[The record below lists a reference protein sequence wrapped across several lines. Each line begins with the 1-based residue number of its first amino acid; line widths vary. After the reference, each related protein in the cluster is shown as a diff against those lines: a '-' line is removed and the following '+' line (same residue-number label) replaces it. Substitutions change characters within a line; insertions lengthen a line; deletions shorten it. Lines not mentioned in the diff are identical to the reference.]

1 MYKRFFL
8 IILFISNFSLA
19 AQPRVI
25 QYNLDYQD
33 GVLKGS
39 SYFNMFRPHS
49 DSLYLHFPS
58 RAYTWKNSFL
68 NDQLKEYQDVD
79 LHFAGNE
86 TKGFLKITN
95 LLINGEECH
104 NLGEKEFLALAIPIK
119 SNDSLQISF
128 DFEMALPDAGFT
140 GNGLAENSIH
150 IIDLLPRPAPYR
162 NGEWL
167 LRPITY
173 HFDHCQNRDN
183 FTLNL
188 QLPSYLQAISNL
200 TEMAQ
205 STAGNSRNYIF
216 KGESRNLQ
224 LHLAPQFHSYTLSA
238 NQTIYSL
245 QSDSSLAKNVALLS
259 QQAKRYFKSELN
271 DSLNYFHKIFYL
283 EKKKGEYHSEEL
295 LSLEIPKDPF
305 ALISDLVQAQGESFF
320 RYHQGVDG
328 FSEPW
333 LARGIPYFY
342 KYDFIRQYYPQKRWI
357 PFSNFILDKLFALD
371 EFDYAYQNRF
381 LFLFL
386 QRQGLDQAPN
396 SAVQDLSRLN
406 YEAVVQAKTYLNMAH
421 LQAYTGELNFKR
433 AMARYCSSADALV
446 GANSLN
452 TAFGYF
458 ERRDLTW
465 FFDKTVKSAEI
476 YDYQIRDF
484 ERCATVTTAKVYNSG
499 DLITPYSITGFKD
512 GKAVIT
518 EWFKG
523 HEGLRSV
530 QLYHEDFDKIVVNAH
545 LSHAEYNQKNNTYYN
560 RWLLPRAEPLS
571 FQFYNSFEAPEASQV
586 FYMPTLYYNAYDKLL
601 IGASLSNRSLLV
613 QKPLEYNIIPEYST
627 GTGSLTGSASFS
639 YNHTLPKTN
648 FFRQV
653 QFAIFS
659 RYYHYDEDLAYSRIS
674 PTINFRIRKPSPRS
688 PYIQSIRL
696 RGVIVDRELASD
708 FEGSTNELSS
718 ASFSVFNANYRL
730 EKTDILKPLI
740 FRFHLETADKFG
752 KIFTEVDQRWMLPNK
767 RWLIWRSFGGYFLY
781 NRFAADG
788 IKDNF
793 YSFGLSGSPDYLF
806 DYYLIGR
813 SDQDGIWSRQFFT
826 SDGGFKSETN
836 VFSDQF
842 MLSSSVS
849 VPLYSFLGLFGDYAL
864 TEENQYWDYGIR
876 LAFLTDFVEI
886 YLPIQNQSRNFYQ
899 EANYLSNIRF
909 VLDFDLGN
917 IINRARRA
925 YY

>member
-1 MYKRFFL
+1 M
-8 IILFISNFSLA
+8 
-19 AQPRVI
+19 
-25 QYNLDYQD
+25 
-33 GVLKGS
+33 
-39 SYFNMFRPHS
+39 
-49 DSLYLHFPS
+49 
-58 RAYTWKNSFL
+58 
-68 NDQLKEYQDVD
+68 
-79 LHFAGNE
+79 
-86 TKGFLKITN
+86 
-95 LLINGEECH
+95 
-104 NLGEKEFLALAIPIK
+104 
-119 SNDSLQISF
+119 
-128 DFEMALPDAGFT
+128 
-140 GNGLAENSIH
+140 
-150 IIDLLPRPAPYR
+150 
-162 NGEWL
+162 
-167 LRPITY
+167 
-173 HFDHCQNRDN
+173 
-183 FTLNL
+183 
-188 QLPSYLQAISNL
+188 
-200 TEMAQ
+200 
-205 STAGNSRNYIF
+205 
-216 KGESRNLQ
+216 
-224 LHLAPQFHSYTLSA
+224 
-238 NQTIYSL
+238 
-245 QSDSSLAKNVALLS
+245 
-259 QQAKRYFKSELN
+259 
-271 DSLNYFHKIFYL
+271 
-283 EKKKGEYHSEEL
+283 
-295 LSLEIPKDPF
+295 
-305 ALISDLVQAQGESFF
+305 
-320 RYHQGVDG
+320 
-328 FSEPW
+328 
-333 LARGIPYFY
+333 
-342 KYDFIRQYYPQKRWI
+342 
-357 PFSNFILDKLFALD
+357 
-371 EFDYAYQNRF
+371 
-381 LFLFL
+381 
-386 QRQGLDQAPN
+386 
-396 SAVQDLSRLN
+396 
-406 YEAVVQAKTYLNMAH
+406 QAKTYLNLAH

-433 AMARYCSSADALV
+433 AMSRFCLSADALV
-446 GANSLN
+446 GATSLN
-452 TAFGYF
+452 SAFSYF
-458 ERRDLTW
+458 ERRDLNW
-465 FFDKTVKSAEI
+465 FFNQTVRSAEI

-512 GKAVIT
+512 GKAIIT
-518 EWFKG
+518 EWFEG

-530 QLYHEDFDKIVVNAH
+530 QLYHEDFDKIVINAH

-613 QKPLEYNIIPEYST
+613 QKPFEYNIIPEYST
-627 GTGSLTGSASFS
+627 GTGRLTGSASFS

-653 QFAIFS
+653 QFAVYS
-659 RYYHYDEDLAYSRIS
+659 RYYHYDKDLAYSRIS

-696 RGVIVDRELASD
+696 RGIIVDRELASD

-730 EKTDILKPLI
+730 EKTDILNPLI

-788 IKDNF
+788 LEDNF

-826 SDGGFKSETN
+826 SDGGFKSETD

-842 MLSSSVS
+842 MFSTSLS
-849 VPLYSFLGLFGDYAL
+849 VPLYGFLGLFGDYAL
-864 TEENQYWDYGIR
+864 TEESRYWDYGIR